1 MKLVIS
7 QPMFFPW
14 IGFFEQ
20 IKQCDIYVHYNDV
33 QYSKGGFTNRVQV
46 KSPEG
51 SKWLTVPLKNLYL
64 GQSINEVEVNNQ
76 QDWRTSH
83 LELLRRCYETAPH
96 YSEMRKLV
104 ENLYE
109 REWDLLY
116 DLSQATLRSVCEYF
130 EFFEDK
136 KFIDIQDL
144 NVSGTSSE
152 RVLATTLKV
161 KADTYITGHGAS
173 KYLSHELFE
182 NAAIRVE
189 YMDYQKTPY
198 PQLFGEFTPYVSIL
212 DLIAN
217 VGKDG
222 NNWIHSGTIHWKD
235 YVNG

>member
-1 MKLVIS
+1 MKVVIS

-20 IKQCDIYVHYNDV
+20 IKLCDVYVHYNDV

-51 SKWLTVPLKNLYL
+51 SRWLTVPLKNLYL
-64 GQSINEVEVNNQ
+64 GQPINQVEINNQ
-76 QDWRTSH
+76 QNWRISH
-83 LELLRRCYETAPH
+83 LDLLRSCYEAAPY

-109 REWDLLY
+109 QEWELLY
-116 DLSQATLRSVCEYF
+116 DLSQATLSSVCEYF

-136 KFIDIQDL
+136 KFINIQDL
-144 NVSGTSSE
+144 NVGGTSSE
-152 RVLATTLKV
+152 RVLATTVKV
-161 KADTYITGHGAS
+161 NAGTYITGHGAS
-173 KYLSHELFE
+173 KYLNHGIFE
-182 NAAIRVE
+182 DAGVRVE
-189 YMDYQKTPY
+189 YMNYQKTPY
-198 PQLFGEFTPYVSIL
+198 PQLFDEFTPYISIL

-222 NNWIHSGTIHWKD
+222 INWIHSGTIYWKD
-235 YVNG
+235 FVNG